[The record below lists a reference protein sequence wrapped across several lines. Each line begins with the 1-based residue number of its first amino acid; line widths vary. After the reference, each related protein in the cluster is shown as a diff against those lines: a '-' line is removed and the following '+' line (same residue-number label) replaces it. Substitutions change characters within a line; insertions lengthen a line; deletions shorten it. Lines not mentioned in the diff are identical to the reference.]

1 MNSNHVVFNS
11 IDGAEARS
19 RVWKL
24 ANPLRIW
31 PELPSLFFLAPIFLG
46 ATGLLDCL
54 LVHLHRKLPLSTMP
68 SQGPH
73 IAWIAQKRQDVHF
86 CYPPPFGATHLPR
99 SVPPTFLDSSPVG
112 GAVRK
117 CNLLSIC
124 PVELSMGLGNSIP
137 RFLPYLPSF
146 EVSLGRVADCVHLS
160 ILWMCP

>member
-1 MNSNHVVFNS
+1 VPSANGVCGSRRLPDSQLSIVF
-11 IDGAEARS
+11 
-19 RVWKL
+19 L
-24 ANPLRIW
+24 
-31 PELPSLFFLAPIFLG
+31 
-46 ATGLLDCL
+46 
-54 LVHLHRKLPLSTMP
+54 
-68 SQGPH
+68 SQGAFMSSRRICSRRPDPDCRPS
-73 IAWIAQKRQDVHF
+73 IASPRSV
-86 CYPPPFGATHLPR
+86 PPTFLIRCHPPSSFGATHLPH
-99 SVPPTFLDSSPVG
+99 SVSPTFLIRCHPPSSFGATHLPHSVSPTFLDSSPVG